1 MQPAFENFSYHF
13 IIKFVV
19 TGSLS
24 NFLLNSFKQSSQI
37 SVNETQVHK
46 YFFWLSHHLTSV
58 LYFSGESL
66 KHFSHIQMKNLF
78 HLPFIMF

>member
-1 MQPAFENFSYHF
+1 MQSVSANFSYHF

-19 TGSLS
+19 TESLS

-46 YFFWLSHHLTSV
+46 YFLV
-58 LYFSGESL
+58 ESPSYTCAV
-66 KHFSHIQMKNLF
+66 F
-78 HLPFIMF
+78 